1 LEELEMALIDSFLGR
16 EKIKPACV
24 AKERLQIILALQ
36 RSSSSLISP
45 HYLSHLQDELVA
57 VVSKYVKVE
66 LSNITVNIERQ
77 DGLEIL
83 EVKVE
88 LPEI

>member
-1 LEELEMALIDSFLGR
+1 MTLLDSFLGR
-16 EKIKPACV
+16 EKIKPAHV

-36 RSSSSLISP
+36 RSNGSSISP
-45 HYLSHLQDELVA
+45 NYLSDLQDELVA
-57 VVSKYVKVE
+57 VVSKYVKVD
-66 LSNITVNIERQ
+66 LSNITVAIERQ

-88 LPEI
+88 LPDT